1 MNTLLLIV
9 SIITIVVAVIDLM
22 IGCYICTR
30 TNKNNFDIVL
40 TVFIIL
46 AGVVAMLM
54 GIAGLTLTI

>member
-1 MNTLLLIV
+1 MNTLFHIV

-30 TNKNNFDIVL
+30 TNKNNFDAVL
-40 TVFIIL
+40 TIFIIF
-46 AGVVAMLM
+46 AGIIAMFM